1 MNLRLKNIIAVAIA
15 NGGIIPPTIAAVIGA
30 AFPSVNAA
38 VANTYAA
45 LLKWS
50 THIDVPSLPITKPII
65 QYLNLISY
73 LIHLI
78 ISYLTMLLAG

>member
-45 LLKWS
+45 LLNGPPYRW
-50 THIDVPSLPITKPII
+50 PSL
-65 QYLNLISY
+65 
-73 LIHLI
+73 HR
-78 ISYLTMLLAG
+78 

>member
-15 NGGIIPPTIAAVIGA
+15 NGGIIPPTIAVIGA

-45 LLKWS
+45 LLNGPL
-50 THIDVPSLPITKPII
+50 HIDGHHCTD
-65 QYLNLISY
+65 N
-73 LIHLI
+73 
-78 ISYLTMLLAG
+78 